1 MVRPRLPWNSFW
13 GGAERSGTGEKRL
26 THRYIPRW
34 LPPQPPECRT
44 LQQHISPSR
53 TPPVHLSPPPGGQ
66 DGSHEPLKRRQ
77 QAATLVC
84 ITHADDGEGV
94 LLLVLQV
101 LLNVEE
107 GVKEDV
113 GQLAPLQ
120 VPQRDLTCEG
130 RGVVNTGEL
139 KQHCISRVKDHPHIM
154 GVMRSCGEKR

>member
-1 MVRPRLPWNSFW
+1 MTTSKTGTNGHSTETSWW
-13 GGAERSGTGEKRL
+13 CGAKCSRTGQRRL

-66 DGSHEPLKRRQ
+66 DRSHEPLERRQ

-84 ITHADDGEGV
+84 TTHAYDGERV

-113 GQLAPLQ
+113 GQLAPFQ
-120 VPQRDLTCEG
+120 VPQGNLTCEG
-130 RGVVNTGEL
+130 RGIINTGEL
-139 KQHCISRVKDHPHIM
+139 IQQ
-154 GVMRSCGEKR
+154 